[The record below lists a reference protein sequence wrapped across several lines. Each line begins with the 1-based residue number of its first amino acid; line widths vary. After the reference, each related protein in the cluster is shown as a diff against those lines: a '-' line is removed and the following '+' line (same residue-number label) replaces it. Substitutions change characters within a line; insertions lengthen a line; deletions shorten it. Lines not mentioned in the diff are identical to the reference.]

1 MVKSICDFFENITK
15 QKCLILNPGV
25 CKSEYLEDFYNDCVK
40 DTLPEVEVVKKWHN
54 LLKRYINDPE
64 AVFFVR
70 RYASGKDKEGKW
82 DIRRGFLTVFNNI
95 KLVYVD
101 NFFAQYFYAMAKN
114 GFVPGYDDFKQF
126 ILNRKMPYGY
136 SVVSLERDHQAYLK
150 GHTYPLNKNGWK
162 HSHVFSANQND
173 YNFNYKKIATTLFP
187 KGEYDDFIIH
197 DGSDYPY
204 RRVEQTILEEDVK
217 RMKAHFL
224 RVVHPINYF
233 LTPKVELQS
242 SSEGIKDIGE
252 YPDMIALMKYNLNG
266 LYGKVFA
273 EYQEM
278 IMATS
283 STVSPKNPYIG
294 LSYGKGIGEASSIA
308 KGHFVEPTLKRA
320 YSKGG
325 VTPFSMSYK
334 PISGKSLFT
343 PEQIANCIKA
353 YLFDGMSFRN
363 IEQICLEMPKRV
375 NGGGFE
381 AKKLLNSMDI
391 DNSMKK
397 QFHGKTIDE
406 AIYSATEPLKSTL
419 IRMKADLIP

>member
-1 MVKSICDFFENITK
+1 
-15 QKCLILNPGV
+15 
-25 CKSEYLEDFYNDCVK
+25 
-40 DTLPEVEVVKKWHN
+40 
-54 LLKRYINDPE
+54 
-64 AVFFVR
+64 
-70 RYASGKDKEGKW
+70 
-82 DIRRGFLTVFNNI
+82 
-95 KLVYVD
+95 
-101 NFFAQYFYAMAKN
+101 
-114 GFVPGYDDFKQF
+114 
-126 ILNRKMPYGY
+126 
-136 SVVSLERDHQAYLK
+136 
-150 GHTYPLNKNGWK
+150 
-162 HSHVFSANQND
+162 
-173 YNFNYKKIATTLFP
+173 
-187 KGEYDDFIIH
+187 
-197 DGSDYPY
+197 
-204 RRVEQTILEEDVK
+204 
-217 RMKAHFL
+217 
-224 RVVHPINYF
+224 
-233 LTPKVELQS
+233 
-242 SSEGIKDIGE
+242 
-252 YPDMIALMKYNLNG
+252 
-266 LYGKVFA
+266 
-273 EYQEM
+273 
-278 IMATS
+278 
-283 STVSPKNPYIG
+283 

-320 YSKGG
+320 SSKGG